1 MSDRKACA
9 ALGLNGTGAL
19 YKLQEEDSALA
30 ARFAHARR
38 AGAAAMASECLDIAD
53 DLVEHETADP
63 VRVANAR
70 IAQRQLLAARRN
82 REEFGDSAKVAVQIN
97 VADMHLTALQDV
109 PVATPDG
116 VAPNEPQLVQGS
128 TFASLDD
135 QRQLFAGCVYVS
147 SLHRVLVPGG
157 YLLDAQRFNALAPYG
172 RYTYMLYNP
181 N

>member
-70 IAQRQLLAARRN
+70 IAQRQWLAARRN

-97 VADMHLTALQDV
+97 VADMHLTALRAGTALASPVVEGEARELPPASEDV
-109 PVATPDG
+109 EPEFALSVVRRELVVAHAVSES
-116 VAPNEPQLVQGS
+116 VA
-128 TFASLDD
+128 
-135 QRQLFAGCVYVS
+135 
-147 SLHRVLVPGG
+147 
-157 YLLDAQRFNALAPYG
+157 AQRFGMNRERSGHFLKREQFVG
-172 RYTYMLYNP
+172 HRT
-181 N
+181 